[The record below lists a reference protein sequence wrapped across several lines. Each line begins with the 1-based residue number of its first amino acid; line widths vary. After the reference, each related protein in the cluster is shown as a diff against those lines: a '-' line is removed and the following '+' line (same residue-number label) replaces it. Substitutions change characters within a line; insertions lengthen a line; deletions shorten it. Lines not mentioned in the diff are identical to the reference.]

1 MSSMKR
7 HLPLLGAETTRRT
20 FLETMT
26 ATLALAGVAGCARP
40 RGDALPFTRD
50 PVGMTPGRP
59 LDYATALPFFG
70 YGVGVVGKTRE
81 GRPIKLEGNPDHP
94 ASLGALTAI
103 HQASLWELYDPRRA
117 KLVLHDGQPTS
128 FRSFLDW
135 MKSRAFE
142 LEAKA
147 GAGLRLLVEPTS
159 SPSLRAMQERLLD
172 RFPQA
177 RIYAFSPSAPDAR
190 YRGTEL
196 LFGEPR
202 EVVYDLSPAD
212 VIVSLDADFLLTEPS
227 SIRLMRQFS
236 DRRVPESGLNRLYV
250 VECAL
255 TTTGMNA
262 DHRYRARSSEIAA
275 IGHSLLAAVIEAT
288 GTTDLDASFVEALR
302 AAAKLPE
309 ELRIPIDV
317 IAADLVRARGRSVVI
332 AGQRQPPVVH
342 AVAAL
347 MNEVLGNT
355 DKTVRYLAP
364 RLGSSG
370 AQSDEL
376 GELVRDIDRGE
387 VELLLIDAFDPLYSA
402 PVDFEL
408 GRRLKKLPHIVYTAL
423 FPDETSR
430 NCEWF
435 VPKAHE
441 LESWG
446 DLQSEDGTVAIVQ
459 PLLEPLFQGRTRQE
473 ILATLL
479 EEGGRSARELVEGHW
494 QREWKERFG
503 TEWPKALV
511 RGAFTEEQRSEPPS
525 PNTERLQAALQEA
538 ARSRA
543 VEGVELDFY
552 LDTRVLDGRYAP
564 NPMLQEL
571 ADPVTKLTWGNA
583 AYLSP
588 LTALRLGVKTGDV
601 VAVEDRGRMLEAPAY
616 VMPGHADDAVSI
628 ALGYGRRNAPH
639 GVDAYRMR
647 TSDALWFQLGVTLRK
662 TGRKRL
668 LATPQPQDSM
678 EDRPLA
684 LSRTLGQLEGED
696 AQLASMRGPLD
707 TLYETWHY
715 DGHRWGMMV
724 DLSRCTGCSACVV
737 ACHVENNGPI
747 VGPTDIARGRDMHW
761 LRIDRYFEGTSND
774 PITLV
779 QPVMCQH
786 CEMAPCEYVCPVNA
800 TVHSDEG
807 LNEMVYNRCVGT
819 RYCSNNCPYKV
830 RRFNWFDYQGTKTPV
845 EKMRANPEVTLRSRG
860 VMEKCT
866 YCVQRIERARI
877 DARVKGRE
885 IEDGEVQTACQQ
897 TCPASAIVFGDLNDR
912 EAKVRALY
920 DDRRRYDLLH
930 ELGTRPR
937 TGYLVR
943 VKNPNPELA

>member
-7 HLPLLGAETTRRT
+7 HLPLFGADTTRRT
-20 FLETMT
+20 FLETMA
-26 ATLALAGVAGCARP
+26 ATLALAGVQGCARP

-117 KLVLHDGQPTS
+117 KLVLHDGQPTA
-128 FRSFLDW
+128 FQSFLNW
-135 MKSRAFE
+135 MHRRAGE
-142 LEAKA
+142 LEEKR
-147 GAGLRLLVEPTS
+147 GAGLRLLVDPIS
-159 SPSLRAMQERLLD
+159 SPSVEGMRKRLLE

-202 EVVYDLSPAD
+202 EVVYDLAPAD

-236 DRRVPESGLNRLYV
+236 DRRVPENGLNRLYV
-250 VECAL
+250 FECAMS
-255 TTTGMNA
+255 TTGMNA
-262 DHRYRARSSEIAA
+262 DHRYRARSSDIAA
-275 IGHSLLAAVIEAT
+275 IGHSLLAALIEET
-288 GTTDLDASFVEALR
+288 GTKELDASFVEALR
-302 AAAKLPE
+302 AAAKLPNE
-309 ELRIPIDV
+309 QRFPLDV
-317 IAADLVRARGRSVVI
+317 IARDLARARGRSVVI
-332 AGQRQPPVVH
+332 AGMRQPPIVH
-342 AVAAL
+342 AIAAM
-347 MNEVLGNT
+347 MNDVLGNT
-355 DKTVRYLAP
+355 DKTVRYLPA
-364 RLGSSG
+364 RIGSSG

-408 GRRLKKLPHIVYTAL
+408 ERRLRKVPSTVYTAL

-435 VPKAHE
+435 LPLAHE

-446 DLQSEDGTVAIVQ
+446 DLRAEDGTVAIVQ

-479 EEGGRSARELVEGHW
+479 DEGGTGSRELVEAHW
-494 QREWKERFG
+494 RREWGERFA

-511 RGAFTEEQRSEPPS
+511 RGAFSEEERAERPTPSTDRLRS
-525 PNTERLQAALQEA
+525 ALREA
-538 ARSRA
+538 ARARVA
-543 VEGVELDFY
+543 EGVELDFY
-552 LDTRVLDGRYAP
+552 LDARVLDGRHAY

-588 LTALRLGVKTGDV
+588 TTALRLDVKPGDM
-601 VAVEDRGRMLEAPAY
+601 VAIEDRGRTLEAPAY
-616 VMPGHADDAVSI
+616 VMPGHADDAVSLS
-628 ALGYGRRNAPH
+628 LGYGRREAPQ
-639 GVDAYRMR
+639 GVDAYELR
-647 TSDALWFQLGVTLRK
+647 TSDALWFQAGVTLRK
-662 TGRKRL
+662 TGRRHL
-668 LATPQPQDSM
+668 LVTPQGNDNM
-678 EDRPLA
+678 EGRPLA
-684 LSRTLGQLEGED
+684 LAKTIQQLEEGGD
-696 AQLASMRGPLD
+696 HLAAMREPLP
-707 TLYETWHY
+707 TLYESWQY

-724 DLSRCTGCSACVV
+724 DLSRCTGCSACIV

-761 LRIDRYFEGTSND
+761 LRVDRYFEGASD
-774 PITLV
+774 EPVTLL

-830 RRFNWFDYQGTKTPV
+830 RRFNWFDYQGVKTPV

-877 DARVKGRE
+877 DARVKGRN

-897 TCPASAIVFGDLNDR
+897 TCPASAIVFGDLNDEQAR
-912 EAKVRALY
+912 ARALY

-943 VKNPNPELA
+943 IKNPNPELA